1 MESKNLIYI
10 YGVNPIEEAFKVKGV
25 LKEIYIAENRI
36 KKLSKIIELAEKHS
50 IPIKIV
56 ENSFIDRAVKGVHQ
70 GIVAKV
76 KPKKTIS
83 FEEAL
88 QIPIQKK
95 EPAFFLILDL
105 IEDPQ
110 NFGAILRVADAAGVH
125 AVIYQERRSVGIVP
139 SLWKTSSGA
148 IWHINLV
155 EVNNIKYAIRQLKE
169 DGIKIIGAEVSGNK
183 TLWESDFTQPIAL
196 VVGSEG
202 KGIRQTVLSLCD
214 EIVKIPMS
222 GKINSLNAS
231 TAMSILLFEALR
243 QRRLFSK

>member
-25 LKEIYIAENRI
+25 LKEIYIAEDRI
-36 KKLSKIIELAEKHS
+36 KKLSKIIELAEKHL

-70 GIVAKV
+70 GIIAKV

-125 AVIYQERRSVGIVP
+125 AVIYQERHSVGIVP
-139 SLWKTSSGA
+139 SIWKASAGA
-148 IWHINLV
+148 IWHVNLV
-155 EVNNIKYAIRQLKE
+155 EVKNIKYAIRQFKE
-169 DGIKIIGAEVSGNK
+169 EGIKIIGAEARGIK
-183 TLWESDFTQPIAL
+183 LLWESDFSQPMAL
-196 VVGSEG
+196 VAGSEG

-214 EIVKIPMS
+214 EIVKIPMR
-222 GKINSLNAS
+222 GEVNSLNVS
-231 TAMSILLFEALR
+231 TAMSILLFEVLR
-243 QRRLFSK
+243 QRKLFSQ